1 MPMPTGTNA
10 NARPE
15 SFTVPTLI
23 KGRPTELHGLRINGQ
38 AYQISRGIVKTA
50 RLLEEWYEDV
60 DHPDEIIAAMRRDR
74 VADILTF
81 VQRWPDVSPRYPFY
95 REYEQWAVLPI
106 TTYDAWWN
114 NDISGRTRGM
124 LRKSQKSLDLRV
136 VDWTDEFVNGI
147 TAIFNET
154 PIRQGRPFW
163 HYGKSADVVREQ
175 FSRYLFRETLIGAYV
190 GDQLVGFIMLANA
203 GRFALTGQIL
213 SLISHR
219 DKSTN
224 NALIAKAVEVCAER
238 GIPALIYLH
247 WGTGAFS
254 EFKRRCGF
262 QRTEVPRYYVPL
274 TFKGRCAL
282 ASRLHDGYR
291 SLVPVSLQERVKD
304 LRRAWYERGQA

>member
-1 MPMPTGTNA
+1 MPTGTNA
-10 NARPE
+10 NVRSE

-23 KGRPTELHGLRINGQ
+23 KGRPADLQCLRVNGQ
-38 AYQISRGIVKTA
+38 AYQVSPGILKTA

-60 DHPDEIIAAMRRDR
+60 EDPHAIIDTMRRER
-74 VADILTF
+74 VGDILTF

-106 TTYDAWWN
+106 TTYEAWWN
-114 NDISGRTRGM
+114 NDISGRMRSM

-136 VDWTDEFVNGI
+136 VEWNDEFVNGI

-175 FSRYLFRETLIGAYV
+175 FSRYLYRETLIGAYV
-190 GDQLVGFIMLANA
+190 GDQLVGFIMLAHA

-213 SLISHR
+213 SFISHR

-238 GIPALIYLH
+238 GIPALIYLL

-282 ASRLHDGYR
+282 AARLHDGYR
-291 SLVPVSLQERVKD
+291 SLVPESWQERVKEY
-304 LRRAWYERGQA
+304 RRMWYERGNGS